1 MKKGMT
7 IAAVIVAGVTISS
20 SVLFSVQGGFGGGHG
35 DFDRA
40 IFFLGLPWAV
50 VPWPEVL
57 IKRDFIWLIVLP
69 FVLNVICLFSIGVTV
84 RKFRRT
90 HV

>member
-7 IAAVIVAGVTISS
+7 IATLIVAGVTISS
-20 SVLFSVQGGFGGGHG
+20 SVLFSMQGGFGGGHG

-40 IFFLGLPWAV
+40 IFFLGLPWAA

-57 IKRDFIWLIVLP
+57 NKHDFIWLIALP
-69 FVLNVICLFSIGVTV
+69 FVLNVLCLFLIGVTM

-90 HV
+90 RV